1 MNAKAKNDLADIF
14 NQIDRGAIALDEVAG
29 RILTA
34 IREAGATTL
43 DAFND
48 MTAAAF
54 DKNGWSRRVG
64 RPEPGDVPAPSAV
77 KVYVSTIRAAYR
89 LSVAVADFDSI
100 SALRKAVKEASAGL
114 SAHSSEHHG
123 APEMKGVKVDK
134 PGALTG
140 SLWHDAIVLWENLP
154 ESQQHKLEEAVRKL
168 VERFT
173 AKAPPAILRLVA

>member
-1 MNAKAKNDLADIF
+1 MNAKKSNDLADIF
-14 NQIDRGAIALDEVAG
+14 NQIDRGAQGVDEVAG
-29 RILTA
+29 KILSA
-34 IREAGATTL
+34 IREASATTL
-43 DAFND
+43 DAFNE

-64 RPEPGDVPAPSAV
+64 RPEPGDVPAPSSV

-89 LSVAVADFDSI
+89 LSLAVPEFESI
-100 SALRKAVKEASAGL
+100 AELRKAVKAARGELASSGRQG
-114 SAHSSEHHG
+114 HN
-123 APEMKGVKVDK
+123 APEMKGVKVDR

-154 ESQQHKLEEAVRKL
+154 ESQQHKLEEAVKKL

-173 AKAPPAILRLVA
+173 HKAPPAILRLVA